1 MQYWLPLPVFSTL
14 SAMLW
19 QLTDLLFAVSMA
31 TGPPPWL
38 PIHLSGLMSH
48 QPLGS
53 RCGSLIYRRPLW
65 LSRAVVTRCVV
76 CVCESHDPSHAGF
89 SRATKT
95 FQQSKKGSVHP
106 AAAEYVVCQSIDSSR
121 GHQLCLA
128 APPRPAH
135 ITQHKAEVFCFDKE
149 T

>member
-1 MQYWLPLPVFSTL
+1 M
-14 SAMLW
+14 
-19 QLTDLLFAVSMA
+19 
-31 TGPPPWL
+31 
-38 PIHLSGLMSH
+38 
-48 QPLGS
+48 
-53 RCGSLIYRRPLW
+53 
-65 LSRAVVTRCVV
+65 TRCVV

-106 AAAEYVVCQSIDSSR
+106 AAAEYVVFQSIDSSR
-121 GHQLCLA
+121 GHQLCLP